1 MCVTIL
7 QVPPCFNPI
16 YSSSG
21 LITSSGYP
29 SSYDNNMRCDW
40 LISVGQSERIL
51 LEFFDV
57 NTEEDY
63 DVIQVYRDGK
73 LAISITLF

>member
-1 MCVTIL
+1 
-7 QVPPCFNPI
+7 
-16 YSSSG
+16 
-21 LITSSGYP
+21 
-29 SSYDNNMRCDW
+29 MRCDW
-40 LISVGQSERIL
+40 LISVGQSERML